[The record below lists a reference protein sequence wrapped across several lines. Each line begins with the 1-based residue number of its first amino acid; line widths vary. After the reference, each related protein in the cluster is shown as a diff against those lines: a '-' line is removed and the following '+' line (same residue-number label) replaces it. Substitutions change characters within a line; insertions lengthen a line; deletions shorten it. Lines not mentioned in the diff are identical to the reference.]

1 MLCQLFDIKV
11 LLIGDGS
18 DELCSGYMYFH
29 NSPNETESHKEN
41 IRLVKDIHRYDSQR
55 ADRGI
60 SSNGL
65 EARVP
70 FLDKEF
76 IDFYLQIDPSLRIP
90 RKYKDKN
97 TEKFL
102 LRKAFIDYLPEE
114 VLWRP
119 KEAFSDG
126 VSSLKKSWFS
136 IIQELAELKYTD
148 EEFLLRTSNIDHCT
162 PRSKESLMYRE
173 YFEKMFSKNVINVIP
188 YYWLPKWSGNIYE
201 PSARVLDVYKNK
213 LNK

>member
-1 MLCQLFDIKV
+1 M
-11 LLIGDGS
+11 
-18 DELCSGYMYFH
+18 
-29 NSPNETESHKEN
+29 
-41 IRLVKDIHRYDSQR
+41 
-55 ADRGI
+55 
-60 SSNGL
+60 
-65 EARVP
+65 
-70 FLDKEF
+70 
-76 IDFYLQIDPSLRIP
+76 P

-102 LRKAFIDYLPEE
+102 LRKAFINYLPEE

-148 EEFLLRTSNIDHCT
+148 EEFLLRTSNINHCK

-173 YFEKMFSKNVINVIP
+173 YFEKFFSKNVINVIP

>member
-1 MLCQLFDIKV
+1 
-11 LLIGDGS
+11 
-18 DELCSGYMYFH
+18 MYFH
-29 NSPNETESHKEN
+29 NSPDENESHKEN
-41 IRLVKDIHRYDSQR
+41 IRLVKDIHKYDSQR

-70 FLDKEF
+70 FLDKKF
-76 IDFYLQIDPSLRIP
+76 VDFYLQIDPLLRIP

-97 TEKFL
+97 IEKFL
-102 LRKAFIDYLPEE
+102 LRKAFIGYLPEK

-148 EEFLLRTSNIDHCT
+148 EEYLLKTSKIDHCR
-162 PRSKESLMYRE
+162 PQSKESLMYRE
-173 YFEKMFSKNVINVIP
+173 YFEKIFSKM
-188 YYWLPKWSGNIYE
+188 S
-201 PSARVLDVYKNK
+201 
-213 LNK
+213 

>member
-1 MLCQLFDIKV
+1 
-11 LLIGDGS
+11 
-18 DELCSGYMYFH
+18 MYFH
-29 NSPNETESHKEN
+29 NSPDENESHKEN
-41 IRLVKDIHRYDSQR
+41 IRLVKDIHKYDSQR

-70 FLDKEF
+70 FLDKKF
-76 IDFYLQIDPSLRIP
+76 VDFYLQIDPLLRIP

-102 LRKAFIDYLPEE
+102 LRKAFIGYLPEE

-136 IIQELAELKYTD
+136 IIQELAL
-148 EEFLLRTSNIDHCT
+148 
-162 PRSKESLMYRE
+162 SL
-173 YFEKMFSKNVINVIP
+173 IHI
-188 YYWLPKWSGNIYE
+188 
-201 PSARVLDVYKNK
+201 
-213 LNK
+213 